1 MFKSRNYIQKGI
13 SLLDTL
19 ANIPGD
25 LTVLVLSLTLCRVV
39 LHFLKKDNEQEK
51 K

>member
-1 MFKSRNYIQKGI
+1 M
-13 SLLDTL
+13 DTL

-25 LTVLVLSLTLCRVV
+25 LTVLILSFTLCRVV
-39 LHFLKKDNEQEK
+39 LHFLKKDKEQGK